1 MSVTI
6 NIENFQTWSEV
17 FKEIERQ
24 KNLRTFTVIERD
36 IHHQE
41 RKPRCSAAM
50 EVRRTKFC
58 KQGRRVGITQCKID
72 QTSCHIQQSGRLVS
86 TPGPSDRDKRGQNK
100 EQLPIQCREVQTCF
114 QPCVRI
120 KSAPSLGIGVD
131 PDELLS
137 QDSRLTDAARK
148 LSREEM
154 ALLYEDILKPLD
166 VFSILR
172 ERRRG
177 TEEHGDLFQ

>member
-1 MSVTI
+1 MQIWRKQFSRSADIEDRFIILNNFWLSASKRVVLSMTMSVTI
-6 NIENFQTWSEV
+6 NIDNFQTWSEI

-36 IHHQE
+36 IHHRE

-50 EVRRTKFC
+50 EVRRIKFC
-58 KQGRRVGITQCKID
+58 KRGRRVGITQCKID

-114 QPCVRI
+114 
-120 KSAPSLGIGVD
+120 
-131 PDELLS
+131 
-137 QDSRLTDAARK
+137 
-148 LSREEM
+148 
-154 ALLYEDILKPLD
+154 
-166 VFSILR
+166 
-172 ERRRG
+172 
-177 TEEHGDLFQ
+177 